1 MSSHDNM
8 LHFGRQSLRGLS
20 QCAFQS
26 NEITGA
32 VFVVAVAVFNWQ
44 MAVFLV
50 VSVVIGTLTARLL
63 KGNQDLLD
71 LGLFGFNSALMGLA
85 LGNFFT
91 PELMLWVWM
100 IIFAAVTAS
109 VTVLLSRALPFPFLA
124 APFILTFW
132 AVWFLA
138 DGFHMTKVDF
148 GQFSDNPIRWGA
160 ALLSTL
166 GSALFAPSPLTGAI
180 FLGAI
185 FVAHW
190 RHAVVALLG
199 ALIADALAAHGGAAG
214 DAINLGFVGF
224 NGVLASLAAY
234 AVISEDL
241 RLVALAAVLSTWLFS
256 FVHRSGLLP
265 VLASGFVL
273 SIWIIL
279 LLGWFSPQFAG
290 KPPLRDSELGGPR
303 GASEE
308 RRR

>member
-1 MSSHDNM
+1 MNALSDVVQ
-8 LHFGRQSLRGLS
+8 FGRQSLRGLS

-32 VFVVAVAVFNWQ
+32 AFVVAVAVFSWR
-44 MAVFLV
+44 MAVFFV
-50 VSVVIGTLTARLL
+50 VSVIIGSLTARLM
-63 KGNQDLLD
+63 NANHELLD
-71 LGLFGFNSALMGLA
+71 LGLYGFNSALMGLA

-91 PELMLWVWM
+91 PEPLLWIWM
-100 IIFAAVTAS
+100 VLFAAVTAA
-109 VTVLLSRALPFPFLA
+109 VTVLLSRILPFPFLA

-138 DGFHMTKVDF
+138 DGFHITKVDF
-148 GQFSDNPIRWGA
+148 GQFSDNPVRWGL

-180 FLGAI
+180 FLVGVLI
-185 FVAHW
+185 SRW
-190 RHAVVALLG
+190 RHAAVALLG
-199 ALIADALAAHGGAAG
+199 ALIADILAAHGGAPG

-256 FVHRSGLLP
+256 IVHRSGFLP

-279 LLGWFSPQFAG
+279 LLGWLTPRFASKPREQTPQ
-290 KPPLRDSELGGPR
+290 PS
-303 GASEE
+303 
-308 RRR
+308 